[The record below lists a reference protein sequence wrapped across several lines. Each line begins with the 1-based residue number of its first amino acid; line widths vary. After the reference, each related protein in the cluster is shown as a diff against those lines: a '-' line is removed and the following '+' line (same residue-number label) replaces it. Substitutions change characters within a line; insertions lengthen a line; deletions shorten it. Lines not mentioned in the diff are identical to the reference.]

1 MNTKKSL
8 WSYLK
13 ELIQPTPHS
22 LPNSSIAP
30 QPASVEESAPP
41 VAKKKR
47 SYAKRKPKQS
57 GNGNVKPA
65 E

>member
-13 ELIQPTPHS
+13 GLIQPTPHS
-22 LPNSSIAP
+22 LPELNTP
-30 QPASVEESAPP
+30 PLPASVEESAPT
-41 VAKKKR
+41 VVKKKR

>member
-22 LPNSSIAP
+22 LPESNTPP
-30 QPASVEESAPP
+30 QPASAEESAP
-41 VAKKKR
+41 VAVKKKR
-47 SYAKRKPKQS
+47 SYVKRKTKQS
-57 GNGNVKPA
+57 GNGNAKPA